1 MALIKNVERALAIN
15 ASYGLSDLLTYM
27 AGSVTTSTTEITV
40 ITKGVGT
47 PDPTYLWLPGAS
59 SGGSFYTGKTVAL
72 STTINAT
79 DLIIQ
84 APGGSLATWADSGY
98 IYFISPAE
106 GIYYSDVISWNTTGT
121 GFDHFIVPAVSS
133 RGWTGTSGSA
143 SPHTAGAII
152 NEIAVWYV
160 QGINYDTSSG
170 LFNFSYFA
178 REASRID
185 YQAPD
190 IGGNVFSQDRSIAG
204 GFFSAYELVKES
216 AT

>member
-1 MALIKNVERALAIN
+1 MALIKNVERTLAIN
-15 ASYGLSDLLTYM
+15 ASYGLSDLLNYM
-27 AGSVTTSTTEITV
+27 ASSVTTSTTEITV

-59 SGGSFYTGKTVAL
+59 SGGSMYTGKTVVL

-84 APGGSLATWADSGY
+84 APGGSLATWPDSGY
-98 IYFISPAE
+98 IYFISPSE
-106 GIYYSDVISWNTTGT
+106 GIYYDDIISWNTTGT

-133 RGWTGTSGSA
+133 RGWSGTA
-143 SPHTAGAII
+143 SSHTALAVI
-152 NEIAVWYV
+152 NEIAVWFV
-160 QGINYDTSSG
+160 QSINYDTSSG

-178 REASRID
+178 REASRVN
-185 YQAPD
+185 YLAPD
-190 IGGNVFSQDRSIAG
+190 IPGKVYSQERSLGGSLFN
-204 GFFSAYELVKES
+204 AYELVEES

>member
-1 MALIKNVERALAIN
+1 MALIKNVERTLTIN

-27 AGSVTTSTTEITV
+27 GSGVTTSTTEITV
-40 ITKGVGT
+40 ITQGVGT
-47 PDPTYLWLPGAS
+47 PDPTYLWKPGAS
-59 SGGSFYTGKTVAL
+59 SGGSFYTGRTVVL
-72 STTINAT
+72 STTINST

-84 APGGSLATWADSGY
+84 APGGSLATWPDSGY

-133 RGWTGTSGSA
+133 RGWSGTA
-143 SPHTAGAII
+143 TPHTATEII

-160 QGINYDTSSG
+160 QSINYDTSSG

-190 IGGNVFSQDRSIAG
+190 IPGKVYSQDRSIG
-204 GFFSAYELVKES
+204 GGLFNAYELVEES